1 MLAETGSQR
10 WGCLAR
16 DGRAAGPPRSWG
28 LWTRAEGKEGVAVVL
43 TTVLIQIAIN
53 RPIVFR
59 GLFGGVPGRKEGAAT
74 PAAGSAETSSSP
86 RLRAGPVPVL
96 RAEPASCCVL
106 VPGDDTGP
114 CHCWDP
120 RAVSAVP
127 PERPRLDPRPR
138 LEGDPRSGC
147 PKSGLS
153 IRLFSVVGISPGGW
167 GGLLG
172 WAWGGDSRCSG
183 GRLWWG
189 RAQSKPG
196 VGVPA

>member
-1 MLAETGSQR
+1 M
-10 WGCLAR
+10 
-16 DGRAAGPPRSWG
+16 
-28 LWTRAEGKEGVAVVL
+28 
-43 TTVLIQIAIN
+43 LIQIAIN

-86 RLRAGPVPVL
+86 RLSAGRVPVL

-153 IRLFSVVGISPGGW
+153 VRLFSVVGISPA
-167 GGLLG
+167 GLGLG
-172 WAWGGDSRCSG
+172 RGQLLLRVL
-183 GRLWWG
+183 RWG

-196 VGVPA
+196 RGACLRGWDTETLYDPGDLHLAVKQSGW